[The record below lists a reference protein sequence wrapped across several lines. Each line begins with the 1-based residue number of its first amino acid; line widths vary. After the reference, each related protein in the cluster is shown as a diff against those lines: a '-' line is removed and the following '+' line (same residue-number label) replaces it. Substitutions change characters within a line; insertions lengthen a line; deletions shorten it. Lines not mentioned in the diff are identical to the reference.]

1 MIKNF
6 YKEIEKIYIKNKEII
21 NYIIVGGLTT
31 LVSIVTYFLFRLVI
45 NIMIINVFLSWVC
58 AVSFAYITNRRF
70 VFESK
75 NKKVIKE
82 FALFINC
89 RLLTLLMEIVFMFL
103 MVDLIKFD
111 DRISKILVQVLI
123 LISNYVLSKL
133 LVFRNK

>member
-1 MIKNF
+1 MIRDIYNKV
-6 YKEIEKIYIKNKEII
+6 KKIYLKNKEII
-21 NYIIVGGLTT
+21 NYVIVGGLTT
-31 LVSIVTYFLFRLVI
+31 LVSIATYFLFRLV
-45 NIMIINVFLSWVC
+45 NDIMIINVILSWIC

-89 RLLTLLMEIVFMFL
+89 RLLTLLLEIAFMFL
-103 MVDLIKFD
+103 MVDLIKLD
-111 DRISKILVQVLI
+111 DRISKILVQILI

-133 LVFRNK
+133 LVFKNK

>member
-1 MIKNF
+1 MIRDLYNKI
-6 YKEIEKIYIKNKEII
+6 KKIYLKNKEII

-31 LVSIVTYFLFRLVI
+31 VVSIVTYFLFRLVM
-45 NIMIINVFLSWVC
+45 NVMIINVILSWVC

-89 RLLTLLMEIVFMFL
+89 RLLTLLLEIAFMFI

-123 LISNYVLSKL
+123 LVSNYVLSKL
-133 LVFRNK
+133 LVFKNK

>member
-1 MIKNF
+1 MIRDIYNKV
-6 YKEIEKIYIKNKEII
+6 KKIYLKNKEII
-21 NYIIVGGLTT
+21 NYVIVGGLTT
-31 LVSIVTYFLFRLVI
+31 LVSIATYFLFRLV
-45 NIMIINVFLSWVC
+45 NDIMIINVILSWIC

-89 RLLTLLMEIVFMFL
+89 RLLTLLLEIAFMFL
-103 MVDLIKFD
+103 MVNLIKLD
-111 DRISKILVQVLI
+111 DRISKILVQILI

-133 LVFRNK
+133 LVFKNK

>member
-1 MIKNF
+1 MIKDLYN
-6 YKEIEKIYIKNKEII
+6 KIKKIYLKNKEII

-31 LVSIVTYFLFRLVI
+31 VVSIVTYFLFRLVM
-45 NIMIINVFLSWVC
+45 NVMIINVILSWVC

-75 NKKVIKE
+75 NKKVVKE

-89 RLLTLLMEIVFMFL
+89 RLLTLLLEIAFMFI

-123 LISNYVLSKL
+123 LVSNYVLSKL
-133 LVFRNK
+133 LVFKNK

>member
-1 MIKNF
+1 MIRDIYNKI
-6 YKEIEKIYIKNKEII
+6 KKIYLKNKEII
-21 NYIIVGGLTT
+21 NYVIVGGLTT
-31 LVSIVTYFLFRLVI
+31 VVSIVTYFLFRLV
-45 NIMIINVFLSWVC
+45 NDIMIINVILSWIC

-89 RLLTLLMEIVFMFL
+89 RLLTLLLEIAFMFL
-103 MVDLIKFD
+103 MVDLIKLD
-111 DRISKILVQVLI
+111 DRISKILVQILI

-133 LVFRNK
+133 LVFKNK